1 MRFDAKKWEAKYSQP
16 GLARALQRLKQ
27 ARLIEAEAL
36 GEIMVA
42 IASDETATRSTIP
55 ETARGVGEQNG
66 LPPSKD
72 DEGYLSIKQV
82 AQRTNYKEKTLRN
95 FISAGELT
103 KGLHYFKRRGRLM
116 FVWAAIEKWVEESE
130 VAPPASIPL
139 VRSRR
144 HGRSS

>member
-1 MRFDAKKWEAKYSQP
+1 MTKSGAAESVQT
-16 GLARALQRLKQ
+16 GVARALQRLKQ

-36 GEIMVA
+36 GEIIVA
-42 IASDETATRSTIP
+42 IASDDTTTRSPIP
-55 ETARGVGEQNG
+55 ETAAREQNG
-66 LPPSKD
+66 LPSSKE
-72 DEGYLSIKQV
+72 EGYLSIRQV

-95 FISAGELT
+95 FISAGELI

-116 FVWAAIEKWVEESE
+116 FAWAAIEKWVEESE
-130 VAPPASIPL
+130 VAPPAAIPL